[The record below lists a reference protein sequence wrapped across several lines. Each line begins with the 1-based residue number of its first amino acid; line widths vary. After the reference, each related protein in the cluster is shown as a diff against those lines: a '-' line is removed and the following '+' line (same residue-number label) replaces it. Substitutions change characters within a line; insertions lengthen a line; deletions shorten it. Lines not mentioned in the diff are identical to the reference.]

1 MAFDLNVSIRKVQG
15 SSASRRLRRE
25 GKVPGIVYGIGK
37 PATMIE
43 MSHKDIYFSL
53 KKEAFHSAVINLNI
67 DGNKEQV
74 LLRDYQ
80 VHAYKPKVHHVDFL
94 RIDPTHELNIK
105 VPLHFINADIAPGVK
120 LHGGIVNQLA
130 TEIEVKCLAKDL
142 PEFIQ
147 VDLAN
152 LEIGKS
158 IHLHELQL
166 PNGVKAVTHG
176 EENVALINIVAPN
189 GASVDAEATTEATE
203 GDKKE

>member
-1 MAFDLNVSIRKVQG
+1 MAFDLNVSIRKVKG

-25 GKVPGIVYGIGK
+25 GKVPGIVYGSGK

-53 KKEAFHSAVINLNI
+53 KKETFHSAVINLNI
-67 DGNKEQV
+67 DGNKEQA

-80 VHAYKPKVHHVDFL
+80 VHAYKPKVHHVDFQ
-94 RIDPTHELNIK
+94 RIDPTQELHTK
-105 VPLHFINADIAPGVK
+105 VPLHFVNAEVSPGVK
-120 LHGGIVNQLA
+120 VKGGILNQLA

-152 LEIGKS
+152 LDIGQA
-158 IHLHELQL
+158 IHLQDLKL
-166 PNGVKAVTHG
+166 PSGVKAFTHTD
-176 EENVALINIVAPN
+176 ENIALVNIVAPN
-189 GASVDAEATTEATE
+189 GASVAEETAESNAETQE
-203 GDKKE
+203 

>member
-1 MAFDLNVSIRKVQG
+1 MTFDLNVSIRKVQG

-25 GKVPGIVYGIGK
+25 GKVPGIVYGAGK

-67 DGNKEQV
+67 DGNKEQA

-80 VHAYKPKVHHVDFL
+80 VHAYKPKVHHVDFQ
-94 RIDPTHELNIK
+94 RIDPTHELHTK
-105 VPLHFINADIAPGVK
+105 VPLHFVNAEVSPGIKVK
-120 LHGGIVNQLA
+120 GGILNQLA
-130 TEIEVKCLAKDL
+130 TEVEVKCLAKDL

-152 LEIGKS
+152 LDIGQA
-158 IHLHELQL
+158 IHLQDLKL
-166 PNGVKAVTHG
+166 PAGVKAFTHTD
-176 EENVALINIVAPN
+176 ENIALVNIVAPS
-189 GASVDAEATTEATE
+189 GASVAEETAEVATE
-203 GDKKE
+203 TKE

>member
-1 MAFDLNVSIRKVQG
+1 MAFDLNVTIRKVQG

-25 GKVPGIVYGIGK
+25 GKVPGIIYGAGK

-67 DGNKEQV
+67 DGNKEQA

-80 VHAYKPKVHHVDFL
+80 VHAYKPKVHHVDFQ
-94 RIDPTHELNIK
+94 RIDPTQELHTK
-105 VPLHFINADIAPGVK
+105 VPLHFINAEVSPGVK
-120 LHGGIVNQLA
+120 IKGGILNQLA
-130 TEIEVKCLAKDL
+130 TEVEVKCLAKDL

-152 LEIGKS
+152 LDIGQA
-158 IHLHELQL
+158 IHVQDLKL
-166 PNGVKAVTHG
+166 PNGVKIFTHG
-176 EENVALINIVAPN
+176 EENIALVNIVAPN
-189 GASVDAEATTEATE
+189 GAAVTEEAPAAEEQS
-203 GDKKE
+203 KE

>member
-25 GKVPGIVYGIGK
+25 GKVPGIVYGAGK

-67 DGNKEQV
+67 DGNKEQA

-80 VHAYKPKVHHVDFL
+80 VHAYKPKVHHVDFQ
-94 RIDPTHELNIK
+94 RIDPTHELHTK
-105 VPLHFINADIAPGVK
+105 VPLHFVNAEVSPGIKVK
-120 LHGGIVNQLA
+120 GGILNQLA
-130 TEIEVKCLAKDL
+130 TEVEVKCLAKDL

-152 LEIGKS
+152 LDIGQA
-158 IHLHELQL
+158 IHLQDLKL
-166 PNGVKAVTHG
+166 PAGVKAFTHTD
-176 EENVALINIVAPN
+176 ENIALVNIVAPS
-189 GASVDAEATTEATE
+189 GASVAEETAEVATE
-203 GDKKE
+203 TKE

>member
-25 GKVPGIVYGIGK
+25 GKVPGIVYGAGK

-43 MSHKDIYFSL
+43 MAHNDIYFSL

-67 DGNKEQV
+67 DGNKEQA

-80 VHAYKPKVHHVDFL
+80 VHAYKPKVHHVDFQ
-94 RIDPTHELNIK
+94 RIDPTHELHTK
-105 VPLHFINADIAPGVK
+105 VPLHFVNAEVSPGIKVK
-120 LHGGIVNQLA
+120 GGILNQLA
-130 TEIEVKCLAKDL
+130 TEVEVKCLAKDL

-152 LEIGKS
+152 LDIGQA
-158 IHLHELQL
+158 IHLQDLKL
-166 PNGVKAVTHG
+166 PAGVKAFTHTD
-176 EENVALINIVAPN
+176 ENIALVNIVAPN
-189 GASVDAEATTEATE
+189 GASVAEETAEVATE
-203 GDKKE
+203 TKE